1 MISADSSV
9 DSPHNKFRM
18 LVSDV
23 DKMTTL
29 YFVVNWSQ
37 HNSPLQVNYEIMYK
51 SGSELLL
58 NFWWRTLALKLIHFV
73 PRQFRLSGTQHVMK
87 ILPPQLVQL
96 VVLLHLNLILEL
108 LQLPGSLQH

>member
-9 DSPHNKFRM
+9 DSPHNKFRV

-51 SGSELLL
+51 SGSEVLLT
-58 NFWWRTLALKLIHFV
+58 FWWRTFTSKLTHFV
-73 PRQFRLSGTQHVMK
+73 PRQFRLSRTQHVEK
-87 ILPPQLVQL
+87 VLPPQLV
-96 VVLLHLNLILEL
+96 LLHLNVILEL
-108 LQLPGSLQH
+108 QLLAGCLQY